1 MGITGR
7 LPYEK
12 GVTKAET
19 IGNVEAIR
27 LAVEYGAPIQ
37 YDQEAQKPVFYLQ
50 KSGKRA
56 GSLV

>member
-1 MGITGR
+1 MGIPNYGYNWT

-19 IGNVEAIR
+19 IGNVGAVR

-37 YDQEAQKPVFYLQ
+37 YDQEAQSP
-50 KSGKRA
+50 
-56 GSLV
+56 